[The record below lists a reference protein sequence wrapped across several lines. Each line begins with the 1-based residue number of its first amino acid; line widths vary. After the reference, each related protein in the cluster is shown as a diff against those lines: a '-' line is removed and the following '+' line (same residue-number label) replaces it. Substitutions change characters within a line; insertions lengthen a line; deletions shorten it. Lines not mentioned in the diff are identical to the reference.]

1 MDFEL
6 TKLIIPAVTGL
17 IAGAIGSLVAPWIN
31 WRIEKKRKSIEYK
44 QALIKDVRYLV
55 DTAESLEKIL
65 SSSLWGFIHAHLT
78 KDERHSVS
86 SGRIVHASDWS
97 GMDELSMRKQKIGVM
112 LYRLEKEWNL

>member
-6 TKLIIPAVTGL
+6 TKLIIPAITGL
-17 IAGAIGSLVAPWIN
+17 ISGAIGSLIAPWVH

-44 QALIKDVRYLV
+44 QVLIKDVRHLV

-65 SSSLWGFIHAHLT
+65 SSSLWGFIEAHLT

-86 SGRIVHASDWS
+86 SGRILHKSDWS
-97 GMDELSMRKQKIGVM
+97 EMDELSIRKQKIGVM
-112 LYRLEKEWNL
+112 LHRLEKEWNL

>member
-17 IAGAIGSLVAPWIN
+17 VAGAIGSLIAPWIH

-44 QALIKDVRYLV
+44 QALIRDVRHLV

-65 SSSLWGFIHAHLT
+65 SSSLWGFILEHLT
-78 KDERHSVS
+78 KEERHSVS
-86 SGRIVHASDWS
+86 SGRVIHTSDVP
-97 GMDELSMRKQKIGVM
+97 GMNDLSFRKQKIGVM
-112 LYRLEKEWNL
+112 LNRLEKEWNL